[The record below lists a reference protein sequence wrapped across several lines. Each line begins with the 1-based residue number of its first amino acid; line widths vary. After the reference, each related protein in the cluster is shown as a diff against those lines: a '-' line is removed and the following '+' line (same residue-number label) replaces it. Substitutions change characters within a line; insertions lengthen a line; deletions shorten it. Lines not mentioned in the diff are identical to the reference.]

1 MDSKRGL
8 EKKAKL
14 LFNRAD
20 EDGSGQLSII
30 ECFAI
35 LPSIELMLK
44 RELTKLA
51 PGQYESCSE
60 AFSESSDE
68 EIQDMRIG
76 EDNHRI

>member
-1 MDSKRGL
+1 M

-30 ECFAI
+30 ECFSI

-44 RELTKLA
+44 KELQKLP
-51 PGQYESCSE
+51 PGVTESCSE
-60 AFSESSDE
+60 DFCESSDD
-68 EIQDMRIG
+68 EIQDMRLG
-76 EDNHRI
+76 EDYSGI